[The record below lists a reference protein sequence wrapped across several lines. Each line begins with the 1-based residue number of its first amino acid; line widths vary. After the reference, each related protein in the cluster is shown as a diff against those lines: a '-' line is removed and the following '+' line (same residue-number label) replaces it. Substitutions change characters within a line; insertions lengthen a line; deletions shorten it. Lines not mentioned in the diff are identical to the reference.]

1 MIKTYKPTSE
11 GLRTRKTL
19 VKGVEDVRP
28 LKSLTKGKV
37 GPSGRGRGKVSSRH
51 KQRGAK
57 RLHREID
64 FKRNKYDI
72 PAKVVS
78 IQDDPNRGPNIAL
91 LAYADGEKRYIIA
104 PEGLEV
110 GTTVISGE
118 NADLSLGNSLPMS
131 KISIGTPIHNIEI
144 NPKAGGVLARGAGNQ
159 AQIIAK
165 EGEHVNVKLPSGE
178 VKKIPGVCYATIG
191 VVGNVDKRNTDL
203 GKAGRNRH
211 LGRRPH
217 VRGVAMGDPHR
228 DHPHAGKYSTSG
240 IGLKSPMTP
249 WGKKTMGVKTRKR
262 KRTDYTIVSRRKG
275 KKK

>member
-28 LKSLTKGKV
+28 LKALTKGI
-37 GPSGRGRGKVSSRH
+37 PASIGRSRGKVTSRH
-51 KQRGAK
+51 KQAGAK
-57 RLHREID
+57 KLYRIVD

-91 LAYADGEKRYIIA
+91 LSYADGEKRYIIA

-110 GTTVISGE
+110 GTKIMSGKKAE
-118 NADLSLGNSLPMS
+118 IAVGNNVPMS
-131 KISIGTPIHNIEI
+131 MIPIGTPIHNIEI
-144 NPKAGGVLARGAGNQ
+144 NLGAGGILCRAAGNQ

-165 EGEHVNVKLPSGE
+165 EGDYVNVKLPSGE
-178 VKKIPGVCYATIG
+178 VKRISGVCTATIG
-191 VVGNVDKRNTDL
+191 VIGNIDKRNVDL
-203 GKAGRNRH
+203 GKAGRMRH

-240 IGLKSPMTP
+240 IGMVAALSP
-249 WGKKTMGVKTRKR
+249 WGWKTKGVRTRKR
-262 KRTDYTIVSRRKG
+262 VRTDYTIVSRRKG

>member
-19 VKGVEDVRP
+19 VKGVDAVRP
-28 LKSLTKGKV
+28 LKSLTKGKS
-37 GPSGRGRGKVSSRH
+37 GPSGRSRGKVTSRH
-51 KQRGAK
+51 KHRGAK
-57 RLHREID
+57 RLYRIID
-64 FKRNKYDI
+64 FKRDKKDI

-91 LAYADGEKRYIIA
+91 LSYVDGDKRYIIA

-110 GTTVISGE
+110 GTTVVSGE
-118 NADLSLGNSLPMS
+118 KADISVGNSLPMS
-131 KISIGTPIHNIEI
+131 NIPVGTYVHNIEI
-144 NPKAGGVLARGAGNQ
+144 NPKAGGILSRGAGNS

-165 EGEHVNVKLPSGE
+165 EGDYVNVKLPSGE
-178 VKKIPGVCYATIG
+178 VKKIRGICYATIG
-191 VVGNVDKRNTDL
+191 VVGNIDKRNIDL
-203 GKAGRNRH
+203 GKAGRKRH

-217 VRGVAMGDPHR
+217 VRGIVMGDPHR

-240 IGLKSPMTP
+240 IGIVAPLSP
-249 WGKKTMGVKTRKR
+249 WGWKTKGVRTRKR
-262 KRTDYTIVSRRKG
+262 VRTDYTIVSRRKG

>member
-1 MIKTYKPTSE
+1 MIKSYKPTSE

-19 VKGVEDVRP
+19 VKGVDKVRP
-28 LKSLTKGKV
+28 EKSLTKGK
-37 GPSGRGRGKVSSRH
+37 SATAGRSKGKVTSRH

-57 RLHREID
+57 KLYRLID
-64 FKRNKYDI
+64 FKRNKHNI

-118 NADLSLGNSLPMS
+118 NAEISLGNNVPMS
-131 KISIGTPIHNIEI
+131 KIPLGTAIHNIEI
-144 NPKAGGVLARGAGNQ
+144 NPGAGAVLCRSAGNQ

-165 EGEHVNVKLPSGE
+165 EGNYVNVKLPSGE
-178 VKKIPGVCYATIG
+178 VKRIPDVCTATIG
-191 VVGNVDKRNTDL
+191 VIGNIDKRNIDL
-203 GKAGRNRH
+203 GKAGRMRH

-228 DHPHAGKYSTSG
+228 DHPHAGKYSTTG
-240 IGLKSPMTP
+240 IGMVAPLSP
-249 WGKKTMGVKTRKR
+249 WGWKTKGVKTRKR
-262 KRTDYTIVSRRKG
+262 VRTDYTIVSRRKG

>member
-19 VKGVEDVRP
+19 VKGVDTVRP
-28 LKSLTKGKV
+28 LKSLTKGKS
-37 GPSGRGRGKVSSRH
+37 GPAGRSRGKVTSRH

-57 RLHREID
+57 RLNRVVD
-64 FKRNKYDI
+64 FKRNKFDI

-91 LAYADGEKRYIIA
+91 LSYSDGEKRYIIA

-110 GTTVISGE
+110 GMTVVSGE
-118 NADLSLGNSLPMS
+118 DVEISVGNSVPMS

-144 NPKAGGVLARGAGNQ
+144 NPKAGGILCRGAGNQ

-165 EGEHVNVKLPSGE
+165 EGDYVNVKLPSGE
-178 VKKIPGVCYATIG
+178 VKKILGLCYATIG
-191 VVGNVDKRNTDL
+191 VVGNIDKRNVVL
-203 GKAGRNRH
+203 GKAGRKRH

-228 DHPHAGKYSTSG
+228 DHPHAGKYSTTG
-240 IGLKSPMTP
+240 IGRVAPLSP
-249 WGKKTMGVKTRKR
+249 WGWKTKGVKTRKR
-262 KRTDYTIVSRRKG
+262 VRTDYTIVSRRKG

>member
-19 VKGVEDVRP
+19 VKGVDAVRP
-28 LKSLTKGKV
+28 LKSLTKGKA
-37 GPSGRGRGKVSSRH
+37 GPSGRSRGKVTSRH

-57 RLHREID
+57 RLYRIID
-64 FKRNKYDI
+64 FKRNKHDI

-78 IQDDPNRGPNIAL
+78 IQDDPNRGSNIAL
-91 LAYADGEKRYIIA
+91 LSYADGEKRYIIA

-110 GTTVISGE
+110 GVTVVSGE
-118 NADLSLGNSLPMS
+118 KVEISVGNSLPMA
-131 KISIGTPIHNIEI
+131 SIPVGTYVHNIEI
-144 NPKAGGVLARGAGNQ
+144 NPKAGGILSRGAGNS

-165 EGEHVNVKLPSGE
+165 EGDYVNVKLPSGE
-178 VKKIPGVCYATIG
+178 VKKIRGVCYATIG
-191 VVGNVDKRNTDL
+191 VVGNIDKRNIDL
-203 GKAGRNRH
+203 GKAGRKRH

-217 VRGVAMGDPHR
+217 VRGIVMGDPHR

-240 IGLKSPMTP
+240 IGMIAALSP
-249 WGKKTMGVKTRKR
+249 WGWKTKGVRTRKR
-262 KRTDYTIVSRRKG
+262 VRTDYTIVSRRKG

>member
-19 VKGVEDVRP
+19 VKNVEDVKP
-28 LKSLTKGKV
+28 LKSLTKGKSSF
-37 GPSGRGRGKVSSRH
+37 GGRSRGKVSSRH

-57 RLHREID
+57 KTYRIID
-64 FKRNKYDI
+64 FKRDKLNI

-91 LAYADGEKRYIIA
+91 LSYVDGEKRYIIA

-110 GTTVISGE
+110 GASVMSGKNAEISV
-118 NADLSLGNSLPMS
+118 GNSLPMS
-131 KISIGTPIHNIEI
+131 EIPIGVPIHNIEV
-144 NPKAGGVLARGAGNQ
+144 NPGAGAILCRAAGNQ

-165 EGEHVNVKLPSGE
+165 EDNYVNVKLPSGE
-178 VKKIPGVCYATIG
+178 VKRIADACVATIG
-191 VVGNVDKRNTDL
+191 VIGNIDKRNVVL
-203 GKAGRNRH
+203 GKAGRMRH

-240 IGLKSPMTP
+240 IGLVAPLSP
-249 WGKKTMGVKTRKR
+249 WGWKTKGVKTRKR
-262 KRTDYTIVSRRKG
+262 HKTDYTIVSKRKE
-275 KKK
+275 KK

>member
-1 MIKTYKPTSE
+1 MMIKTYKPTSE

-19 VKGVEDVRP
+19 VKNVEDVKP
-28 LKSLTKGKV
+28 LKSLTKGKSSF
-37 GPSGRGRGKVSSRH
+37 GGRSRGKVSSRH

-57 RLHREID
+57 KTYRIID
-64 FKRNKYDI
+64 FKRDKLNI

-91 LAYADGEKRYIIA
+91 LSYVDGEKRYIIA

-110 GTTVISGE
+110 GALVMSGKNAEISV
-118 NADLSLGNSLPMS
+118 GNSLPMS
-131 KISIGTPIHNIEI
+131 EIPIGVPIHNIEV
-144 NPKAGGVLARGAGNQ
+144 NPGAGAVLCRAAGNQ

-165 EGEHVNVKLPSGE
+165 EDNYVNVKLPSGE
-178 VKKIPGVCYATIG
+178 VKRIADACVATIG
-191 VVGNVDKRNTDL
+191 VIGNIDKRNVVL
-203 GKAGRNRH
+203 GKAGRMRH

-240 IGLKSPMTP
+240 IGLVAPLSP
-249 WGKKTMGVKTRKR
+249 WGWKTKGVKT
-262 KRTDYTIVSRRKG
+262 
-275 KKK
+275 